1 MVKIGQDIV
10 WESNVVK
17 LLGVTIDNHSKFD
30 NYVTTICSKSNR
42 KLSALARVAKFL
54 SFQKRYTLFKAFIE
68 SQFKYCPLAWMF
80 HGRQTNNKINKVH
93 ERALKIVYDDT
104 VTSCEDLFIK
114 DRSFIIHHQNM

>member
-1 MVKIGQDIV
+1 MVKIGQNIV

-54 SFQKRYTLFKAFIE
+54 SFQKRCTLFKAFIE
-68 SQFKYCPLAWMF
+68 SQFKYCPLAWTF